1 MVRGIEIK
9 EVAPDGAIHLIETV
23 SSGPSQIEN
32 GSELLCSLFLMAMIV
47 LIAAEA
53 IARNVFATSLQ
64 VTDEVGGYLL
74 VAMTFLSMSVAE
86 AHGAFHRVELIQ
98 ARVRKKLRMIS
109 QIVFDLMSLGAS
121 ALVTWQ
127 LTRLTL
133 NSWRAED
140 VAPTP
145 LQTPLWLPQST
156 MAIGMALLCFAL
168 LRTIIAKAKRLR
180 GSRQS

>member
-98 ARVRKKLRMIS
+98 ARVGKKLRMIS

>member
-98 ARVRKKLRMIS
+98 ARVGKKLRMIS

-180 GSRQS
+180 GRRQS

>member
-1 MVRGIEIK
+1 
-9 EVAPDGAIHLIETV
+9 
-23 SSGPSQIEN
+23 
-32 GSELLCSLFLMAMIV
+32 
-47 LIAAEA
+47 
-53 IARNVFATSLQ
+53 
-64 VTDEVGGYLL
+64 
-74 VAMTFLSMSVAE
+74 MTFLSMSVAE

-98 ARVRKKLRMIS
+98 ARVGKPMRMIS

-121 ALVTWQ
+121 ALITWQ

-156 MAIGMALLCFAL
+156 MAIGMALLCLAL
-168 LRTIIAKAKRLR
+168 LRTIIAKTKRLR
-180 GSRQS
+180 ESRRS

>member
-1 MVRGIEIK
+1 V
-9 EVAPDGAIHLIETV
+9 VAPDGAIHLIETV
-23 SSGPSQIEN
+23 ASGPSQIEI
-32 GSELLCSLFLMAMIV
+32 GSELVCSLFLMAMIV
-47 LIAAEA
+47 LIGAEA

-64 VTDEVGGYLL
+64 VTDEIGGYLL

-98 ARVRKKLRMIS
+98 ARVGKKVRMIS

-180 GSRQS
+180 GNRPS